1 MSVTNIIISGTG
13 GQGIVLASRIIAE
26 TAFRSGFDVKES
38 EIHGMA
44 QRGGSVVGHIRF
56 GNKVFSPHIPYQSGD
71 IMVALEEVE
80 AIRYLSFLKPE
91 GIIILNK
98 KKIPPAG
105 KDLNSYP
112 KNIESFLTQNG
123 FRVLSVDAEAKAKEL
138 GNIKVENSV
147 ILGILSIFLPFSE
160 DLWIEV
166 IRNSV
171 PSKTIDLNINAFKE
185 GRRLA
190 EKNVILEQGNRN
202 IRKKKVTR
210 TSI

>member
-26 TAFRSGFDVKES
+26 TAFRNGFDVKES
-38 EIHGMA
+38 ELHGMA

-56 GNKVFSPHIPYQSGD
+56 GNKVYSPYIPYQSAD
-71 IMVALEEVE
+71 IMIALEEVE
-80 AIRYLSFLKPE
+80 AIRYLPFLNPE

-105 KDLNSYP
+105 MDLSSYP
-112 KNIESFLTQNG
+112 ENIESFLIKNG
-123 FRVLSVDAEAKAKEL
+123 FRVFSVDAETKAKEL

-147 ILGILSIFLPFSE
+147 ILGILSVFLTFPE

-185 GRRLA
+185 GRRIA
-190 EKNVILEQGNRN
+190 EGNGILEQRNRN
-202 IRKKKVTR
+202 IRKKKIKR